1 MKLHLTFALL
11 FFFGS
16 LLPLAADPGD
26 DASGLVKGQIVDE
39 ATGEPLEYATISVHA
54 LPDSNLVTGGVTDQ
68 NGIFSI
74 ELKRGRYYLSIA
86 FISYESTTTN
96 PFEIDRGRMTA
107 DLGEIAL
114 KANAQT
120 LQEVEVRA
128 ERSRMQLSLDKRVF
142 NVGKDLANAGGSASD
157 VLDNVPSVTVDV
169 EGNVSLRGSGGVRIL
184 INGRPSGLVGTG
196 DTDGL
201 RQIPANLIERVEVIT
216 NPSARYEAEGMAGI
230 INIILKK
237 DKRKGLNGSVD
248 LTAGYPDRY
257 GVTLNSNYRTG
268 KWNFFA
274 NYGLTYRDSPGE
286 GSLYQEVYDRND
298 NAPDTTFIQT
308 QTRDRS
314 RGGWDNTVRAGL
326 DYSFSETAT
335 LTSNFTYSYEDNEN
349 TSDLTY
355 RDYLFNLDNPTSITT
370 RLDLEDEIEN
380 NFEYVLRY
388 QKNLPGKGHK
398 FTIDGRYQNNDETE
412 TSEIQEEYFTPEF
425 IEAGVPMLQQRSTN
439 REQSIQ
445 TILQTDYV
453 RPFGEEGKFEAG
465 LRAGLRDINTN
476 FQVDE
481 FDNGE
486 WMPLTGFTNEFI
498 YNEDVYAAYSSYGNK
513 FGPISVQAGLR
524 LEYTDILTELVQT
537 NEVNPRDYLN
547 LFPSVFA
554 GYEWTGENTLQASY
568 SRRIN
573 RPNFWSLNPFFSF
586 SDSRNI
592 YTGNPNLD
600 PEFTNSFEL
609 TYLKRWGKSTMSSA
623 VYYRHTEG
631 VVQRIRRINEEGVT
645 FTQPENLAEE
655 DAYGLDLTFSTSP
668 AKWIDLDGNFNFY
681 RSLISGEY
689 QGRDLSADALTWFT
703 RLTSKIAIT
712 DELDGQIRANYRAPR
727 NTPQGRVKSF
737 YMIDL
742 SLSRDVLNGK
752 GTITASVRDLLNSRR
767 RRYVFED
774 ESFFSEGDFQ
784 WRARQFLVTFSYR
797 INQQKKRRGGYGRGG
812 YSGGGG
818 GY

>member
-1 MKLHLTFALL
+1 MKLHLTLIALV
-11 FFFGS
+11 
-16 LLPLAADPGD
+16 LLSWTAGATNDPGD
-26 DASGLVKGQIVDE
+26 DAKGLVKGQIVDSND
-39 ATGEPLEYATISVHA
+39 GSPLEYATISIHA
-54 LPDSNLVTGGVTDQ
+54 LPDSNLVTGGVTNE

-74 ELKRGRYYLSIA
+74 ELDKGRYYLNIA
-86 FISYESTTTN
+86 FISYQSKVTN
-96 PFEIDRGRMTA
+96 PFEVARGSMTV

-114 KANAQT
+114 KANAQM
-120 LQEVEVRA
+120 LSEVEVRA

-201 RQIPANLIERVEVIT
+201 RNIPANLIERVEVIT
-216 NPSARYEAEGMAGI
+216 NPSSRYEAEGMAGI
-230 INIILKK
+230 INIILKE

-257 GVTLNSNYRTG
+257 GVTLNTNYRTG

-286 GSLYQEVYDRND
+286 GSLYQEVYDRNGIG
-298 NAPDTTFIQT
+298 PDTTFVQT
-308 QTRDRS
+308 QNRDRT
-314 RGGWDNTVRAGL
+314 RGGWDNTFRGGL
-326 DYSFSETAT
+326 DYSLSKTAT
-335 LTSNFTYSYEDNEN
+335 LSTNFTYSYEDNN
-349 TSDLTY
+349 STSDLTY

-380 NFEYVLRY
+380 NFEYVLRFR
-388 QKNLPGKGHK
+388 KDLPGKGHV

-425 IEAGVPMLQQRSTN
+425 VEAGVPMLQQRSSN
-439 REQSIQ
+439 REGSIQ
-445 TILQTDYV
+445 TILQADYV
-453 RPFGEEGKFEAG
+453 RPFSEEGKFEAG
-465 LRAGLRDINTN
+465 VRAGLRDINTE
-476 FQVDE
+476 FQVEE
-481 FDNGE
+481 FGNGT
-486 WMPLTGFTNEFI
+486 WTTLSDFTNEFI
-498 YNEDVYAAYSSYGNK
+498 YNEDVYAAYTSIGNK
-513 FGPISVQAGLR
+513 FGPISVQAGVR
-524 LEYTDILTELVQT
+524 LEYTDIVTELVQT

-547 LFPSVFA
+547 LFPSIFA
-554 GYEWTGENTLQASY
+554 GYEWTGENTIQASY

-609 TYLKRWGKSTMSSA
+609 TYLKRWGGTTLSSA
-623 VYYRHTEG
+623 VYYRHTTG
-631 VVQRIRRINEEGVT
+631 VVERIRRINDEGIT

-655 DAYGLDLTFSTSP
+655 DAYGLDVTFSTTP
-668 AKWIDLDGNFNFY
+668 FEWLDLDGNFNFF
-681 RSLISGEY
+681 RSQISGVY
-689 QGRDLSADALTWFT
+689 QGRDLSADALTWFS

-712 DELDGQIRANYRAPR
+712 KELDGQIRANYRAPR
-727 NTPQGRVKSF
+727 NTPQGRTKSI
-737 YMIDL
+737 YTIDL
-742 SLSRDVLNGK
+742 SMSRDILNGK
-752 GTITASVRDLLNSRR
+752 GTITASVNDLLNSRR

-774 ESFFSEGDFQ
+774 EGFFSEGDFQ

-797 INQQKKRRGGYGRGG
+797 INQKKKRPGRGGYGGG
-812 YSGGGG
+812 DYDGG